1 MLFPFI
7 KGTHI
12 RLQSSDILTF
22 SNISI
27 KAKND
32 EYNKIRECI
41 IANIADIPD
50 FPIEDIYIEQWSI
63 IYILTMNLLEEI
75 CGTTNFSIIQKAGR
89 KNNNDFE
96 LISNN
101 DTNLK
106 TNMTYLLEFKSN
118 HIPQIVSIYCNN
130 KIVSNLDYPGYFYD
144 NYLIHI
150 LRDKI
155 PIISRDEYIR
165 DIYKT
170 KPSLTENEYFFQYL
184 KDNIGNLSII
194 NESITLFLEKNYM
207 KFNLDIISN
216 YLDNNLTNKIIVMWN
231 CNKMEYSLLKKISSN
246 DVKLLKIEPN
256 IFNNNT
262 VIIYSK
268 TIKFKFLLRWK
279 NHKGC
284 LGPAWQV
291 SYEYLT

>member
-1 MLFPFI
+1 MSFPFI

-50 FPIEDIYIEQWSI
+50 FPIEDTYIEQWSI

-118 HIPQIVSIYCNN
+118 NIPQIVSIYCNN
-130 KIVSNLDYPGYFYD
+130 KIVSNLDYASYFYD

-155 PIISRDEYIR
+155 PIISREEYLR

-170 KPSLTENEYFFQYL
+170 KPSLTENENFFQYL
-184 KDNIGNLSII
+184 KDNIGSLPII
-194 NESITLFLEKNYM
+194 NESITLFLEKNVM

-216 YLDNNLTNKIIVMWN
+216 YLDHNLTNKIIILWD
-231 CNKMEYSLLKKISSN
+231 CNKMEYSILKKINSN

-262 VIIYSK
+262 VIIYSE

-291 SYEYLT
+291 SYQYLT